1 MKFLAFITLIPITDA
16 FCSSGCSGHG
26 LCEEFRKCKCFDGW
40 TGGDC
45 SQRTCPAH
53 IPWSDFPNATDLV
66 HSRDQNDEEQRFT
79 CDKTSGNLVFTF
91 RGKSTSPVAYNADD
105 STLKNALES
114 LTNIGQVQV
123 VHTDPSG
130 PSTICDAAGV
140 EISIT
145 FLTEHG
151 DVPSLVIYA
160 SSDSK

>member
-1 MKFLAFITLIPITDA
+1 M
-16 FCSSGCSGHG
+16 
-26 LCEEFRKCKCFDGW
+26 
-40 TGGDC
+40 
-45 SQRTCPAH
+45 
-53 IPWSDFPNATDLV
+53 
-66 HSRDQNDEEQRFT
+66 
-79 CDKTSGNLVFTF
+79 FTF

-130 PSTICDAAGV
+130 PSTICDAVGV

-160 SSDSK
+160 SSDST

>member
-1 MKFLAFITLIPITDA
+1 MLWKIL
-16 FCSSGCSGHG
+16 
-26 LCEEFRKCKCFDGW
+26 R
-40 TGGDC
+40 
-45 SQRTCPAH
+45 
-53 IPWSDFPNATDLV
+53 
-66 HSRDQNDEEQRFT
+66 
-79 CDKTSGNLVFTF
+79 DKTSGNLVFTF

-123 VHTDPSG
+123 VHTDPLG

-160 SSDSK
+160 SSDST